1 MLMNRIGYCCIP
13 MGCNV
18 GKKKKEQ
25 IQVNRGMVKKT
36 FLAKGIAYA
45 SELIVENLKDT
56 LKVLEYNIKNDI
68 YVYRLSSDSFPWM
81 TEYKF

>member
-25 IQVNRGMVKKT
+25 IQVKKISRET
-36 FLAKGIAYA
+36 LFMIIKKMLRVTLFLEK
-45 SELIVENLKDT
+45 
-56 LKVLEYNIKNDI
+56 
-68 YVYRLSSDSFPWM
+68 
-81 TEYKF
+81 

>member
-25 IQVNRGMVKKT
+25 I
-36 FLAKGIAYA
+36 
-45 SELIVENLKDT
+45 E
-56 LKVLEYNIKNDI
+56 
-68 YVYRLSSDSFPWM
+68 
-81 TEYKF
+81 TETERK